1 MFTGLVEDLGRIT
14 EVSPLPRGSGQRIG
28 LSSPLLSQPLPLG
41 ASLAV
46 DGVCLT
52 VVAASP
58 GSASVEVGP
67 ETRART
73 TLSDLAPGRVVHLE
87 RALQVSDRL
96 GGHIVT
102 GHVDGLGHVS
112 KSVRRGDS
120 WDVEVNTPQELLRYI
135 VEKGA
140 ICIDGVSL
148 TVNSV
153 SARGFSVSLVPHT
166 QAHTHLAQKSVG
178 GAVNLEVDIIA
189 KHVEKLIAAYLP
201 TQPSGLSLTK
211 LKEFGFARG
220 D

>member
-1 MFTGLVEDLGRIT
+1 VFTGLVEDLGKIS
-14 EVSPLPRGSGQRIG
+14 EVSPLPRGSGQRITITA
-28 LSSPLLSQPLPLG
+28 SLLAEPLPLG

-52 VVAASP
+52 VVSSDRGWAAL
-58 GSASVEVGP
+58 EVGP

-73 TLSDLAPGRVVHLE
+73 TLATLSIGRVVHLE
-87 RALQVSDRL
+87 RALRVSDRL

-102 GHVDGLGHVS
+102 GHVDGIGQLEAS
-112 KSVRRGDS
+112 QRRGDS
-120 WDVEVNTPQELLRYI
+120 WDLYVVTPPSLLRYI

-148 TVNSV
+148 TVNQV
-153 SARGFSVSLVPHT
+153 DGRGFSVSLVPHT
-166 QAHTHLAQKSVG
+166 QAHTHLAGTVKGSL
-178 GAVNLEVDIIA
+178 VNLEVDIVA
-189 KHVEKLIAAYLP
+189 KHVEKLIAAYVP
-201 TQPSGLSLTK
+201 ASSTGISFDK

>member
-28 LSSPLLSQPLPLG
+28 IAAPLLSDPMPLG

-52 VVAASP
+52 VVASAP
-58 GSASVEVGP
+58 GQVAVEVGP
-67 ETRART
+67 ETRDRT
-73 TLSDLAPGRVVHLE
+73 TLGELSPSRVVHLE
-87 RALQVSDRL
+87 RALKVSDRL

-102 GHVDGLGHVS
+102 GHVDGIGHIE
-112 KSVRRGDS
+112 KSVPRGDS
-120 WDVEVNTPQELLRYI
+120 WDVTVTTPVVLLRYI

-140 ICIDGVSL
+140 ICIDGISL
-148 TVNSV
+148 TVNVV
-153 SARGFSVSLVPHT
+153 SPRGFSVSLVPHT
-166 QAHTHLAQKSVG
+166 QAHTHLAKKAVAS
-178 GAVNLEVDIIA
+178 AVNLEVDIIA
-189 KHVEKLIAAYLP
+189 KHVEKLIAAYRVA
-201 TQPSGLSLTK
+201 QPEGLSLDK

>member
-14 EVSPLPRGSGQRIG
+14 EVSPLPRGSGQRATITA
-28 LSSPLLSQPLPLG
+28 PLLALPMPLG

-52 VVAASP
+52 VVAS
-58 GSASVEVGP
+58 SAGQVAVEVGP
-67 ETRART
+67 ETRTRT
-73 TLSDLAPGRVVHLE
+73 TLGELSPARVVHLE

-102 GHVDGLGHVS
+102 GHVDGIGQVE
-112 KSVRRGDS
+112 KSGPRGDS
-120 WDVEVNTPQELLRYI
+120 WDVTIATPPELLRYI

-140 ICIDGVSL
+140 ICIDGISL
-148 TVNSV
+148 TVNAV

-166 QAHTHLAQKSVG
+166 QTHTHLAKKAVAS
-178 GAVNLEVDIIA
+178 AVNLEVDIIA
-189 KHVEKLIAAYLP
+189 KHVEKLLAAYRVA
-201 TQPSGLSLTK
+201 QPAGLSLEK

>member
-1 MFTGLVEDLGRIT
+1 MFTGLVEDLGKIS
-14 EVSPLPRGSGQRIG
+14 EVSPLPRGSGQRITVTA
-28 LSSPLLSQPLPLG
+28 SLLAEPLPLG

-52 VVAASP
+52 VVSSDRGWAAL
-58 GSASVEVGP
+58 EVGP

-73 TLSDLAPGRVVHLE
+73 TLATLSIGRVVHLE
-87 RALQVSDRL
+87 RALRVSDRL

-102 GHVDGLGHVS
+102 GHVDGIGQLEAS
-112 KSVRRGDS
+112 QRRGDS
-120 WDVEVNTPQELLRYI
+120 WDLYVVTPPSLLRYI

-148 TVNSV
+148 TVNQV
-153 SARGFSVSLVPHT
+153 DGRGFSVSLVPHT
-166 QAHTHLAQKSVG
+166 QAHTHLAGTVKGS
-178 GAVNLEVDIIA
+178 AVNLEVDIVA
-189 KHVEKLIAAYLP
+189 KHVEKLIAAYVP
-201 TQPSGLSLTK
+201 ASSTGISFDK